1 MRKIIFFILTTMIL
15 VNISFAWDFIQYP
28 ENNNGKPVIIGPD
41 GKPLPD
47 LDEEIPELPFVPTV
61 KEFLEEED
69 GVRELEKTFT
79 VMLQA
84 KVNVFV
90 PLEILSDIDLKATVI
105 DDQKIKVPFDIM
117 FNREPK
123 KDENYMLRF
132 SENEIDIDNDGN
144 IDTTIY
150 APAHI
155 KSKIIT
161 ESYVEIEGSKI
172 SKEGKHKKRVYITVE
187 VPDGYEEQFL

>member
-28 ENNNGKPVIIGPD
+28 GNNNGKPVIIGPD

-47 LDEEIPELPFVPTV
+47 LDEELPELPFVPTV